1 MAAAAT
7 LSALYPA
14 VPLQLGGER
23 VQLRPVVLS
32 ELPAVEQVLE
42 GWRVL
47 IATRGE
53 VLPQEAWDTFLD
65 LLAAAVGRTSLWVRQ
80 LPEEDLERLI
90 CHALAVNA
98 ELFEDDSGDT
108 ETVNWASVAQR
119 LVSHGHPLEAVGRM
133 TLAQL
138 RAFTEEALVTER
150 EHLAAGVLAAT
161 YSMADEKSVKRAL
174 RELRRG

>member
-98 ELFEDDSGDT
+98 ELFEDDPGDT

-119 LVSHGHPLEAVGRM
+119 LVSHGHPLDAVGRM

-150 EHLAAGVLAAT
+150 ENLAAGVLAAT

>member
-98 ELFEDDSGDT
+98 ELFEPAGEAKANISWG
-108 ETVNWASVAQR
+108 ELVAKLVAAGHSRESV
-119 LVSHGHPLEAVGRM
+119 GEM
-133 TLAQL
+133 TLAQAQIFL
-138 RAFTEEALVTER
+138 AEAYRLDRESLAFAITASSF
-150 EHLAAGVLAAT
+150 
-161 YSMADEKSVKRAL
+161 SMADPKATERTVKRL
-174 RELRRG
+174 HHG